1 MSNARIG
8 AKIVA
13 KKRAEQKRSKY
24 EFGQGG
30 KVLNENDVTASLKQ
44 RKENSNKRVGL
55 LLQKTREF
63 ESDNEEDEF
72 QHKSITFS
80 KYKELMEND
89 DNLLSMQPW
98 YCEY

>member
-13 KKRAEQKRSKY
+13 KKRAEQKKNKY

-30 KVLNENDVTASLKQ
+30 KVLNENDVNASLKQ

-55 LLQKTREF
+55 LLQKTR
-63 ESDNEEDEF
+63 
-72 QHKSITFS
+72 
-80 KYKELMEND
+80 
-89 DNLLSMQPW
+89 
-98 YCEY
+98 

>member
-13 KKRAEQKRSKY
+13 RKKAEQKKSKY

-55 LLQKTREF
+55 LLQKTRMI
-63 ESDNEEDEF
+63 ESDDEADEY
-72 QHKSITFS
+72 QHKSITFG
-80 KYKELMEND
+80 KYKEIME
-89 DNLLSMQPW
+89 
-98 YCEY
+98 

>member
-13 KKRAEQKRSKY
+13 RKKAEQKKLKY

-30 KVLNENDVTASLKQ
+30 KVINENDVTASLKQ
-44 RKENSNKRVGL
+44 RRNSNRRVGL
-55 LLQKTREF
+55 LLQNARMV
-63 ESDNEEDEF
+63 ESDDEVDEF
-72 QHKSITFS
+72 IHKSITFG
-80 KYKELMEND
+80 KYKELM
-89 DNLLSMQPW
+89 DNGDHLLSMQPW